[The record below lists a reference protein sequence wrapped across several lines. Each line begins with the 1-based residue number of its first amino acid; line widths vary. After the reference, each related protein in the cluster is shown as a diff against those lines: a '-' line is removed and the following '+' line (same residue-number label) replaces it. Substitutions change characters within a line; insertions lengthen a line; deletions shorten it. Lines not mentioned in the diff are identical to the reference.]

1 MVAAL
6 AASAFVASALVL
18 VPLPWHLQSRNIPVL
33 SIIAWLFVL
42 NVSYGVNA
50 LIWGGNVEIVL
61 PIWCDIDQNW
71 GHICA
76 AVLMLVPSTSPAY
89 NSKFPEDTEQRS
101 QRCRGGCSTLLRAAR
116 VNHGPTATGSI
127 SLKTLDAGPR
137 CISFLSLL
145 LVDLPPAVASLLA
158 LVYCGLALFYFLRR
172 RIVITRMINSS
183 DTVLT
188 TSRYIRLMS
197 MTAVLGMWNAIII
210 GIGIWATYGGGFR
223 PWTSWSDVHFNFSR
237 IQPYPIAILPEGLLR
252 LTYLLWAAV
261 PISSFFFFIFFSFGG
276 DALKEYKH
284 LIKWIGHNVLG
295 FDRKLPPPETDT
307 TSLYATSLGTFS
319 DGRFNASS
327 REPSHIRSFTPASS
341 PYNGHDS
348 SSAAEFLSNGTL
360 MPLYPAKEADFY
372 HRREFWA
379 M

>member
-1 MVAAL
+1 MVSAL

-18 VPLPWHLQSRNIPVL
+18 VPLPWHLQSRNIPAL

-50 LIWGGNVEIVL
+50 LIWGGNVDIVL
-61 PIWCDIDQNW
+61 PIWCDIVTKIKI
-71 GHICA
+71 GA
-76 AVLMLVPSTSPAY
+76 TFALPSSCLCLALQLHAIA
-89 NSKFPEDTEQRS
+89 S
-101 QRCRGGCSTLLRAAR
+101 
-116 VNHGPTATGSI
+116 
-127 SLKTLDAGPR
+127 SLKTPNRGRKGVVVDVVLCFGLPVLIMALHYVVQGHRFDIVEDFGCRPAVY
-137 CISFLSLL
+137 ISFLSLL

-158 LVYCGLALFYFLRR
+158 LVYCGLALFFFLRR

-197 MTAVLGMWNAIII
+197 LTAVLGMWNALMI

-237 IQPYPIAILPEGLLR
+237 IQPYPIAILPEGVLR

-284 LIKWIGHNVLG
+284 LIKWIRHNVL
-295 FDRKLPPPETDT
+295 
-307 TSLYATSLGTFS
+307 SLGTFS

-327 REPSHIRSFTPASS
+327 REPSHMPSFTPSSS